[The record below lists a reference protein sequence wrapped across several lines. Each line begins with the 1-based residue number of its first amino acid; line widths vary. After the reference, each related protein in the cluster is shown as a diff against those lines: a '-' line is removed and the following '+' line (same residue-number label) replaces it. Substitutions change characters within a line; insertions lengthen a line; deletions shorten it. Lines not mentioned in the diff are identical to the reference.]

1 MEVQELRARLDQ
13 NSGNSSRPPSSD
25 VIKPK
30 RKRSTGLPKASK
42 LKGGQK
48 GHKGGTLKMV
58 EQADEVKQL
67 RPSRCACGQRLLRHW
82 RTYKTICQAA
92 FQEEPPAIKSKKGRP
107 KKSKG
112 RNLAER
118 LFKYQ
123 AEVLRFALEE
133 EVPFSNNQAE
143 RDLRPVKGKQ
153 KVAGCFRTQTGA
165 KRYARLQGVFSTWR
179 KQGYSVFRSLK
190 MVLDGQPFSFG

>member
-1 MEVQELRARLDQ
+1 MC
-13 NSGNSSRPPSSD
+13 NP
-25 VIKPK
+25 
-30 RKRSTGLPKASK
+30 
-42 LKGGQK
+42 
-48 GHKGGTLKMV
+48 H
-58 EQADEVKQL
+58 
-67 RPSRCACGQRLLRHW
+67 LLRELTAQIEQGRDWAKQMHQLLLELYQKYRHGELIHRRSYAW